1 MEISA
6 RISGADRAVTAV
18 AAIGLPLGWLAMRP
32 IGGAAVP
39 GFWWTTA
46 HAVWFAGFIAM
57 AGVGLLLGR
66 ALRGSVAGRVA
77 AVVTV
82 SALLNAAQVGLDVVA
97 GVVAADAT
105 ALKAG
110 LPGLTDLPAV
120 HVLVYG
126 AGAQA
131 LHVGLAVAIVLL
143 ARRGAVPAS
152 AAAVLVV
159 GELAVAASLVVGR
172 NAPVVGAGMVLV
184 GVGLVASTYR
194 RTPADLHPLGV

>member
-6 RISGADRAVTAV
+6 ADKAVTAV

-46 HAVWFAGFIAM
+46 HVVWFVGFVALGWV
-57 AGVGLLLGR
+57 GVLLGR
-66 ALRGSVAGRVA
+66 ALRGSVPGRVAA

-82 SALLNAAQVGLDVVA
+82 SAVLNALQVGLDVVA
-97 GVVAADAT
+97 GALAT
-105 ALKAG
+105 DSAALKAG

-126 AGAQA
+126 AGAQVV
-131 LHVGLAVAIVLL
+131 HVGLAVAVVLL
-143 ARRGAVPAS
+143 ARRGQVPAPA
-152 AAAVLVV
+152 AAAVVV
-159 GELAVAASLVVGR
+159 GELAVAASLVIGR
-172 NAPVVGAGMVLV
+172 NSPVVGAGMVLV
-184 GVGLVASTYR
+184 GVGLVASGYR
-194 RTPADLHPLGV
+194 HTRADLHPLGV

>member
-6 RISGADRAVTAV
+6 SDKAVMAV
-18 AAIGLPLGWLAMRP
+18 AAVGLPLGWWAMRP

-46 HAVWFAGFIAM
+46 HLVWFVGFVAL
-57 AGVGLLLGR
+57 ARVGLLLGR
-66 ALRGSVAGRVA
+66 ALRGSGSGRVA
-77 AVVTV
+77 AVVVTV
-82 SALLNAAQVGLDVVA
+82 SALLNAVQVGLDVVA
-97 GVVAADAT
+97 GALARDAA

-131 LHVGLAVAIVLL
+131 LHVGLAVAVVLL
-143 ARRGAVPAS
+143 ARRTEVPAP
-152 AAAVLVV
+152 AAAAIVA
-159 GELAVAASLVVGR
+159 GEIAVATSLLIGR
-172 NAPVVGAGMVLV
+172 NSPVVGAGMVLV
-184 GVGLVASTYR
+184 GVGLVASAYR
-194 RTPADLHPLGV
+194 RTPADLHPLRV

>member
-6 RISGADRAVTAV
+6 TGRAAVAV

-46 HAVWFAGFIAM
+46 HTVWFVGFVAL
-57 AGVGLLLGR
+57 AWVGVLFGR
-66 ALRGSVAGRVA
+66 MLRGSVAGRA
-77 AVVTV
+77 AAGVVTV
-82 SALLNAAQVGLDVVA
+82 SALLNAIQVALDVVA
-97 GVVAADAT
+97 GALARDSA

-126 AGAQA
+126 AGAQI
-131 LHVGLAVAIVLL
+131 LHVGLAVAVVLL
-143 ARRGAVPAS
+143 ARRGEVPAP
-152 AAAVLVV
+152 AAAAIIV
-159 GELAVAASLVVGR
+159 GEFAIAASLLIGR
-172 NAPVVGAGMVLV
+172 NSPIVGAGMVLV
-184 GVGLVASTYR
+184 GVGLVALTYR